1 MKELSGSSSSKEELL
16 EDKSPKE
23 VLSQETLPKEVL
35 SQETLP
41 EDFSFEYGSV
51 EETLPQDL
59 SPADNAVGER
69 LSEDLPSKD
78 DSAKER
84 LSEDLSS
91 EDDDDDY
98 ETPHIGRDIAK
109 SLRAAMQWCDEV
121 ANTPNDIFTNFKSQ
135 LPFLIVLGG
144 IIILLWILRIIYG

>member
-16 EDKSPKE
+16 EDKSSKD
-23 VLSQETLPKEVL
+23 VL

-41 EDFSFEYGSV
+41 EDFSFEYGPV

-59 SPADNAVGER
+59 SPADNSVGER
-69 LSEDLPSKD
+69 LSEDPSSKD

-91 EDDDDDY
+91 EDDDDY
-98 ETPHIGRDIAK
+98 ETPHIGRDVAK